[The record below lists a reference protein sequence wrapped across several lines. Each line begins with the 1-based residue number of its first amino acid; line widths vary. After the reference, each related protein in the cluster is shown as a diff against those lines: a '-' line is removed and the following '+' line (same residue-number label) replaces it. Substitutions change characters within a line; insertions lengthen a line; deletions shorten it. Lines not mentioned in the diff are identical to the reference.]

1 MLNMSNW
8 SPELKAMYK
17 KNPPGGLGLPSA
29 VPQRPAGPSLAENS
43 TLLNP
48 DETLGQRGLAPHAG
62 SSLGMPSLAHQ
73 RPAGPPLTAHSPLL
87 NPGETLGQPRVRR
100 AAVSRPGEGA
110 TVDQN
115 AKAMRNPP
123 AGETRYTPQQ
133 GRFHKIDADKGYTDN
148 LSEFEPV
155 YQQWKDYYQRTG
167 QTVRKDDQWHQWP
180 ARMQD
185 YYDDWFQ
192 QQSAGPGEVEGDPNL
207 PQSGPSFFQVMDDY
221 FKQLK
226 LAQRDDPNYVP
237 PGGGGGTPNPDVRQN
252 IPGIYPEAV
261 AQYKHAKWTP
271 DEQKFM
277 MQEVAPSIGDHRS
290 AEQEGQTLADDLS
303 GGDYDVGDLMSPGVE
318 AQTTGKPDA
327 SVYDPVLKHAMD
339 SVIDRYQ
346 REIMPSIGDEA
357 QAYGQYGGSR
367 QGVAEGLAAQGLEK
381 TLGDM
386 SARMNLG
393 AYTDAQSRVIP
404 ATQARAGLKKTSSD
418 DRLAHRKAGLSQ
430 RAANTKASDDF
441 INRMLKYSRYGT
453 DNDAQALERYLNMLQ
468 LGSPGPSSTQSQPQF
483 RNKNAE
489 LLGILGTVASLFAKK

>member
-1 MLNMSNW
+1 
-8 SPELKAMYK
+8 MYK
-17 KNPPGGLGLPSA
+17 KKNPGGLGLPSA
-29 VPQRPAGPSLAENS
+29 VPQRPAGPSLAESS

-62 SSLGMPSLAHQ
+62 ASLGMPSLAPQ
-73 RPAGPPLTAHSPLL
+73 RPAAPPLTAHSPLL
-87 NPGETLGQPRVRR
+87 NPDETLGQPRVRR
-100 AAVSRPGEGA
+100 AAVSRPGERA

-123 AGETRYTPQQ
+123 AGETTYTPQQ
-133 GRFHKIDADKGYTDN
+133 GRFQEIDAHKGYTDD

-167 QTVRKDDQWHQWP
+167 KNIIMKDDKWP

-192 QQSAGPGEVEGDPNL
+192 QQSKGRNDVEADTSL

-226 LAQRDDPNYVP
+226 LAQRDDPNYVQA
-237 PGGGGGTPNPDVRQN
+237 GGGPPNPNVRQKV
-252 IPGIYPEAV
+252 PGIYPEAM

-277 MQEVAPSIGDHRS
+277 MQEVEPSIGDHRTS
-290 AEQEGQTLADDLS
+290 EQEGQALADDLS
-303 GGDYDVGDLMSPGVE
+303 GGQYDVGDLMSPGVE

-357 QAYGQYGGSR
+357 QSYGQYGGSR

-404 ATQARAGLKKTSSD
+404 ATQARAGLKKSSSD
-418 DRLAHRKAGLSQ
+418 DRLSHRKAGLSQ

-441 INRMLKYSRYGT
+441 INRMLKYSRHGT
-453 DNDAQALERYLNMLQ
+453 DNDAEALKRYLNMLQ

-489 LLGILGTVASLFAKK
+489 LLGALGTVASLFVKK